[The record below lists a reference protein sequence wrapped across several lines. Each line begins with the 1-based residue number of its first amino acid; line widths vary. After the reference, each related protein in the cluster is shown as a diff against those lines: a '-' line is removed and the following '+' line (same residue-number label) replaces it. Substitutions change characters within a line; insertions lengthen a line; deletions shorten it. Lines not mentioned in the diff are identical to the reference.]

1 MNSMNRNK
9 KTYMT
14 TDGSKI
20 FYEITGAG
28 PPIFLL
34 HGNGGSNKYFSK
46 QIPELSRYFKV
57 YAIDSRGHGQSTNN
71 SSTLT
76 FQQMS
81 EDLFSLM
88 EFEKIKQADILG
100 FSDGANLA
108 MVFAVKHPDKVHSL
122 VLNAGNTLDSGVV
135 FPLRV
140 ATYLEYMVIS
150 FLSLFSQKMKQKK
163 VMIALMMRDI
173 GINSEDLK
181 KITCRTLI
189 LVGKYDI
196 IKRSHSLY
204 LARTIPKA
212 SFVLIPGQGHL
223 FARKAPSL
231 FNQNILK
238 FLLEKK
244 VSK

>member
-1 MNSMNRNK
+1 MNIDEKMFI
-9 KTYMT
+9 T

-20 FYEITGAG
+20 FYEVSGKG
-28 PPIFLL
+28 FPLLLL
-34 HGNGGSNKYFSK
+34 HGNGGSSKYFSK

-57 YAIDSRGHGQSTNN
+57 YAIDSRGHGQSTNK

-76 FQQMS
+76 FQQMA

-88 EFEKIKQADILG
+88 QIEQIKQANILG

-108 MVFAVKHPDKVHSL
+108 MVFTVKYPDKVHSL

-135 FPLRV
+135 FPLRI
-140 ATYLEYMVIS
+140 ATYIEYKIVS

-163 VMIALMMRDI
+163 EMIGLMMKDI
-173 GINSEDLK
+173 GIDSNDLK
-181 KITCRTLI
+181 KITCKTLI

-196 IKRSHSLY
+196 IKRSHSMY

-223 FARKAPSL
+223 FARKAPTL

-244 VSK
+244 V

>member
-1 MNSMNRNK
+1 MKTNK
-9 KTYMT
+9 KTYIT
-14 TDGSKI
+14 KDASKI
-20 FYEITGAG
+20 FYEVTGSG
-28 PPIFLL
+28 FPLLLL
-34 HGNGGSNKYFSK
+34 HGNGGSSKYFSK

-57 YAIDSRGHGQSTNN
+57 YAIDSRGHGQSTNT
-71 SSTLT
+71 SATLT

-81 EDLFSLM
+81 EDLFALM
-88 EFEKIKQADILG
+88 EIEQIKEADILG

-108 MVFAVKHPDKVHSL
+108 MVFTVNHPDKVHSL

-135 FPLRV
+135 FPLRI
-140 ATYLEYMVIS
+140 ATYIEYMLVS

-163 VMIALMMRDI
+163 AMVALMMRDI
-173 GINSEDLK
+173 GINSNELK
-181 KITCRTLI
+181 KIKCRTLI

-223 FARKAPSL
+223 FARKAPAL

-244 VSK
+244 V